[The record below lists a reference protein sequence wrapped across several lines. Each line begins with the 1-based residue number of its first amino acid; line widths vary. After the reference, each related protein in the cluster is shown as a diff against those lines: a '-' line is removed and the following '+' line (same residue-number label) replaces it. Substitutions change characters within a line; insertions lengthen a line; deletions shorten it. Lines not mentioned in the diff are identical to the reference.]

1 MVRLKKYFILF
12 IHLLLILGVVL
23 SLLPFF
29 WMVSTSLKSAAKALV
44 LPPQWIPNPFYWKT
58 YINAWK
64 AAPFARLFFNSIFM
78 AVSVTLGHLA
88 FGSLAAFAFARIK
101 VPGGKFLFLFYLAT
115 MMIPTQVLLIPQ
127 YLIVHRFGWIDTYF
141 ALIIPSLA
149 GAFSTFLLR
158 QFFLTLPSELED
170 AALIDG
176 CSWYRIFWQIILPLS
191 KPALASVT
199 IIIFTENWNSFLWP
213 LVVTNRMKMRN
224 VQVGLSVFRE
234 EFATYWPELMA
245 ACTFITIP
253 TLIVFLIFQKY
264 FVTGIATTGLKE

>member
-1 MVRLKKYFILF
+1 MRLQKYLIL
-12 IHLLLILGVVL
+12 IVHLLLILGIVL

-29 WMVSTSLKSAAKALV
+29 WMVSTSFKSASKAMA

-58 YINAWK
+58 YVNAWK
-64 AAPFARLFFNSIFM
+64 AAPFARLFLNSIFM

-127 YLIVHRFGWIDTYF
+127 YLVVHRFGWIDTYY
-141 ALIIPSLA
+141 ALIIPTIA

-158 QFFLTLPSELED
+158 QFFLTLPTELED

-199 IIIFTENWNSFLWP
+199 IIIFTQNWNSFLWP

-224 VQVGLSVFRE
+224 VQVGLSIFRE

-253 TLIVFLIFQKY
+253 TLIVFLVFQKY

>member
-1 MVRLKKYFILF
+1 MAKLQRYLVLF

-29 WMVSTSLKSAAKALV
+29 WMVSTSFKSASKAMA

-58 YINAWK
+58 YMNAWR
-64 AAPFARLFFNSIFM
+64 AAPFARLFLNSIFM

-127 YLIVHRFGWIDTYF
+127 YLVVHRFGWIDTYY
-141 ALIIPSLA
+141 ALIIPTMA

-199 IIIFTENWNSFLWP
+199 IIIFTQNWNSFLWP

-224 VQVGLSVFRE
+224 VQVGLSIFRE

-253 TLIVFLIFQKY
+253 TLIVFLVFQKY